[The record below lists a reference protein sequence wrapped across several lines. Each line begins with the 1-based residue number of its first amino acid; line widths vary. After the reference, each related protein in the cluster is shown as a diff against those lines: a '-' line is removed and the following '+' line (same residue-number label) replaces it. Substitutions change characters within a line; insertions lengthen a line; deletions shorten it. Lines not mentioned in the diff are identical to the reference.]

1 MMGMKKL
8 KELIC
13 LVSMPAFSIIF
24 IAVLLLDA
32 ALYHSMYTDMQASF
46 HEVGEARLAWIEQ
59 SLQRYVDITEIME
72 GRVVEKEGKDV
83 PDQAKLA
90 DFVKMDAALRS
101 IQLVQADGTFHG
113 YNQDS
118 NIRYFLHVE
127 DSTLGKVAENT
138 RKTEKVSITPSVEVG
153 ENLYDIVVLR
163 PVYLTGED
171 GSRQFWGYIMAIIDT
186 DIFLHDANITN
197 LKDQYVL
204 CGLFHREGDGTIR
217 SLYENGNYSHDA
229 LTLERV
235 LFDDIW
241 IIDLRP
247 DGPWVNPWLMIL
259 TTWAGVMTALAV
271 GVLLRRNARL
281 RRIGT
286 TDALTGVYNRNGGD
300 WAVKRC
306 LEMHEGRPALVLAVD
321 IDNFKII
328 NDVYGHEA
336 GDRALCQFTKDMKET
351 FGHRAVITRNGG
363 DEFIIF
369 CGYGFTAQAAQA
381 IDTFTSR
388 PHEIIYKGKAVRFFS
403 SLGFARYPDHDT
415 DYRSLCIKADYA
427 LYGAKLNG
435 KARWKE
441 FDSRVALEDARTQ
454 LGFNLTDIGNQMPGA
469 MIIYRAE
476 DKRILF
482 ASSRLVE
489 LMKADSLDDFMK
501 YTAMEADRIF
511 PENRRAAMGKEMAR
525 QIHNPENRRNSY
537 FLHESI
543 LTVKGHLRPVEMI
556 GHLARNDNYGW
567 VYYVFL
573 YEENLE
579 KKLQKK

>member
-1 MMGMKKL
+1 MKKL

-72 GRVVEKEGKDV
+72 GRVVEKEGKAV

-127 DSTLGKVAENT
+127 DSPLGKVAENT

-229 LTLERV
+229 LTL
-235 LFDDIW
+235 
-241 IIDLRP
+241 
-247 DGPWVNPWLMIL
+247 
-259 TTWAGVMTALAV
+259 
-271 GVLLRRNARL
+271 
-281 RRIGT
+281 
-286 TDALTGVYNRNGGD
+286 
-300 WAVKRC
+300 
-306 LEMHEGRPALVLAVD
+306 
-321 IDNFKII
+321 
-328 NDVYGHEA
+328 
-336 GDRALCQFTKDMKET
+336 
-351 FGHRAVITRNGG
+351 
-363 DEFIIF
+363 
-369 CGYGFTAQAAQA
+369 
-381 IDTFTSR
+381 
-388 PHEIIYKGKAVRFFS
+388 
-403 SLGFARYPDHDT
+403 
-415 DYRSLCIKADYA
+415 
-427 LYGAKLNG
+427 
-435 KARWKE
+435 
-441 FDSRVALEDARTQ
+441 
-454 LGFNLTDIGNQMPGA
+454 
-469 MIIYRAE
+469 
-476 DKRILF
+476 
-482 ASSRLVE
+482 
-489 LMKADSLDDFMK
+489 
-501 YTAMEADRIF
+501 
-511 PENRRAAMGKEMAR
+511 
-525 QIHNPENRRNSY
+525 
-537 FLHESI
+537 
-543 LTVKGHLRPVEMI
+543 
-556 GHLARNDNYGW
+556 
-567 VYYVFL
+567 
-573 YEENLE
+573 
-579 KKLQKK
+579 

>member
-1 MMGMKKL
+1 
-8 KELIC
+8 
-13 LVSMPAFSIIF
+13 
-24 IAVLLLDA
+24 
-32 ALYHSMYTDMQASF
+32 
-46 HEVGEARLAWIEQ
+46 
-59 SLQRYVDITEIME
+59 
-72 GRVVEKEGKDV
+72 
-83 PDQAKLA
+83 
-90 DFVKMDAALRS
+90 
-101 IQLVQADGTFHG
+101 
-113 YNQDS
+113 
-118 NIRYFLHVE
+118 
-127 DSTLGKVAENT
+127 
-138 RKTEKVSITPSVEVG
+138 
-153 ENLYDIVVLR
+153 
-163 PVYLTGED
+163 
-171 GSRQFWGYIMAIIDT
+171 
-186 DIFLHDANITN
+186 
-197 LKDQYVL
+197 
-204 CGLFHREGDGTIR
+204 
-217 SLYENGNYSHDA
+217 
-229 LTLERV
+229 
-235 LFDDIW
+235 
-241 IIDLRP
+241 
-247 DGPWVNPWLMIL
+247 
-259 TTWAGVMTALAV
+259 
-271 GVLLRRNARL
+271 
-281 RRIGT
+281 
-286 TDALTGVYNRNGGD
+286 
-300 WAVKRC
+300 
-306 LEMHEGRPALVLAVD
+306 
-321 IDNFKII
+321 
-328 NDVYGHEA
+328 
-336 GDRALCQFTKDMKET
+336 MKET

-489 LMKADSLDDFMK
+489 LMEADSLDDFMK

-543 LTVKGHLRPVEMI
+543 LTLKGHLRPVEMI

>member
-59 SLQRYVDITEIME
+59 SLRRYVDITEIME
-72 GRVVEKEGKDV
+72 GRVVEKEGKAV

-90 DFVKMDAALRS
+90 DFVKMDAALHS

-127 DSTLGKVAENT
+127 DSPLGKVAENT
-138 RKTEKVSITPSVEVG
+138 RKTGKVSITPSVEVG

-247 DGPWVNPWLMIL
+247 DGP
-259 TTWAGVMTALAV
+259 
-271 GVLLRRNARL
+271 
-281 RRIGT
+281 
-286 TDALTGVYNRNGGD
+286 
-300 WAVKRC
+300 
-306 LEMHEGRPALVLAVD
+306 
-321 IDNFKII
+321 
-328 NDVYGHEA
+328 
-336 GDRALCQFTKDMKET
+336 
-351 FGHRAVITRNGG
+351 
-363 DEFIIF
+363 
-369 CGYGFTAQAAQA
+369 
-381 IDTFTSR
+381 
-388 PHEIIYKGKAVRFFS
+388 
-403 SLGFARYPDHDT
+403 
-415 DYRSLCIKADYA
+415 
-427 LYGAKLNG
+427 
-435 KARWKE
+435 
-441 FDSRVALEDARTQ
+441 
-454 LGFNLTDIGNQMPGA
+454 
-469 MIIYRAE
+469 
-476 DKRILF
+476 
-482 ASSRLVE
+482 
-489 LMKADSLDDFMK
+489 
-501 YTAMEADRIF
+501 
-511 PENRRAAMGKEMAR
+511 
-525 QIHNPENRRNSY
+525 
-537 FLHESI
+537 
-543 LTVKGHLRPVEMI
+543 
-556 GHLARNDNYGW
+556 
-567 VYYVFL
+567 
-573 YEENLE
+573 
-579 KKLQKK
+579 